1 MAAGVLRG
9 LNWSADQ
16 LKAFMDKTAEYMQK
30 RGKNECLVNT
40 QTAAARNLTCN
51 RLKCFQQCH
60 AEHSQ
65 NHSKITLG
73 IWPYTQL

>member
-1 MAAGVLRG
+1 MLQTAAGVLRG

-30 RGKNECLVNT
+30 RGKTESRVNT
-40 QTAAARNLTCN
+40 QAAAARNLTCN
-51 RLKCFQQCH
+51 RLKCQ

-65 NHSKITLG
+65 NHINITLG
-73 IWPYTQL
+73 IWPYMQL

>member
-9 LNWSADQ
+9 LDWSADQ

-30 RGKNECLVNT
+30 RGRVNT
-40 QTAAARNLTCN
+40 QTAAASNLTYKH
-51 RLKCFQQCH
+51 LKCFQQCQ
-60 AEHSQ
+60 AEQSQ